1 MIKRICGQVSGN
13 IFLVLWK
20 EKMNNCSD
28 GKLQTYTK
36 VKTRF
41 GCEKYL
47 KLRRNFELR
56 RSMSFLSSFADRVG
70 QVPGYPSTPKAL
82 STVQFRRS

>member
-1 MIKRICGQVSGN
+1 MGN
-13 IFLVLWK
+13 IHIVVIVWELNLQLQLSKEYVVKSLWKHFLALWK

-36 VKTRF
+36 VKTSF

-47 KLRRNFELR
+47 KLIRN
-56 RSMSFLSSFADRVG
+56 
-70 QVPGYPSTPKAL
+70 STPKAL
-82 STVQFRRS
+82 VNSAVQEKLKMK